1 LVRAALALLL
11 LISVVFSAVSY
22 AEEGTNE
29 GMIAEVLTETDLFSE
44 PDELSPSQGRL
55 PEGSLLRLLGK
66 RKGSYENVEV
76 ELTDGIA
83 EGWVRRKMLNLK
95 VQEQQ
100 QENWEKKER
109 RKGVSEGDDTKR
121 KPRRSDKMYIP
132 EDEELLLKRHTS
144 FFYGL
149 VFEVPVAYIQ
159 DNLGNLFTG
168 PNYRL
173 GAHVGF
179 YLTKSMPMRFE
190 VAYARMAGTSDPA
203 SPVGVDQSFEVGFAD
218 LRSQLEYELGDFS
231 LLGYLQYSFGTGVN
245 AAPAT
250 TAALF
255 SQAASLSS
263 LWVGGGAGYR
273 VRFGESN
280 RLMMQLTYGM
290 SLKTDPVGFQ
300 AVGIRFLW
308 EIRG

>member
-1 LVRAALALLL
+1 MVRAALALLL
-11 LISVVFSAVSY
+11 LIFVLASASY

-44 PDELSPSQGRL
+44 PDDLSPSQGRL

-66 RKGSYENVEV
+66 RKGAYENVEV
-76 ELTDGIA
+76 ELTDGIS

-109 RKGVSEGDDTKR
+109 RKGVSEEGEGQR
-121 KPRRSDKMYIP
+121 KSRRSGKMYIP

-149 VFEVPVAYIQ
+149 VFEIPVAYIE
-159 DNLGNLFTG
+159 DSLGNLFTG

-190 VAYARMAGTSDPA
+190 LAYARMAGSSDTA
-203 SPVGVDQSFEVGFAD
+203 SPVGADQSFEVGFAD
-218 LRSQLEYELGDFS
+218 VRTQLEYELGDFS

-245 AAPAT
+245 AAPTT
-250 TAALF
+250 TAGLF
-255 SQAASLSS
+255 PQASSLSS
-263 LWVGGGAGYR
+263 LWLGGGAGYR

-280 RLMMQLTYGM
+280 RLLMQLTYGM

-300 AVGIRFLW
+300 AFGVRFLW

>member
-1 LVRAALALLL
+1 M
-11 LISVVFSAVSY
+11 FSAVSY
-22 AEEGTNE
+22 AEEGSNE
-29 GMIAEVLTETDLFSE
+29 GMIAEVLTETDLFAE

-66 RKGSYENVEV
+66 RKGAYESVEV

-83 EGWVRRKMLNLK
+83 EGWVRRRMLNLK

-109 RKGVSEGDDTKR
+109 RKGLSEEGEGKR
-121 KPRRSDKMYIP
+121 KSRRSGKMYIP

-149 VFEVPVAYIQ
+149 VFEIPVAYIE
-159 DNLGNLFTG
+159 DSLGNLFTG

-190 VAYARMAGTSDPA
+190 LAYARMAGTSDTA
-203 SPVGVDQSFEVGFAD
+203 SPVGADQSFEVGFAD
-218 LRSQLEYELGDFS
+218 LRTQLEYELGDFS
-231 LLGYLQYSFGTGVN
+231 LLGYVQYSFGTGVN
-245 AAPAT
+245 AAPST
-250 TAALF
+250 TAGLF
-255 SQAASLSS
+255 SQASSLSS
-263 LWVGGGAGYR
+263 LWLGGGAGYR

-280 RLMMQLTYGM
+280 RLLMQLTYGM

-300 AVGIRFLW
+300 AFGVRFLW